1 MTPTPE
7 EMTERLI
14 DAAVEYE
21 RAVGIYAAPARRELS
36 EARAAIEAALH
47 ERDNSAQS
55 IGL

>member
-55 IGL
+55 IG